1 MVKSTEIL
9 GKVFSRSLFGYNKS
23 EVNHYLEND
32 LKKQLEDYE
41 EIMKDFKENG
51 YKEKAAKYDDSE
63 KAILKV
69 LNEADAKAKEI
80 IKQAEEEAL
89 HIKSKAGEECKAKID
104 KAQLDASKIVQNAN
118 EVALREKQQAKN
130 FAKKLVDD
138 ATAEKER
145 IVQDQLQLQLKVD
158 AWKNTVEKHSKELL
172 DTLSDSKWSDVT
184 DVVSVS
190 PESSKD
196 SGIEVEEKVEVE
208 SSEIIKNDDV
218 RLATSTGHIDVAA
231 MIAKARA
238 SIAEEESKL
247 KEGK

>member
-1 MVKSTEIL
+1 MVKSTEVL
-9 GKVFSRSLFGYNKS
+9 GKVFGRSLFGYNKS
-23 EVNHYLEND
+23 EVSRYLEND
-32 LKKQLEDYE
+32 VKKQLEDYE
-41 EIMKDFKENG
+41 KIMKDFKENG

-69 LNEADAKAKEI
+69 LSEADAKSKEI

-89 HIKSKAGEECKAKID
+89 HIKSKAGEECKAKIE

-145 IVQDQLQLQLKVD
+145 IVQEQLQLQLKVD
-158 AWKNTVEKHSKELL
+158 AWKNTIEKHSKELL
-172 DTLSDSKWSDVT
+172 DTLSESKWSNVT

-190 PESSKD
+190 PETKD
-196 SGIEVEEKVEVE
+196 SDVEVEEKVEVE

-247 KEGK
+247 KEGQ

>member
-1 MVKSTEIL
+1 MVKSTEVL
-9 GKVFSRSLFGYNKS
+9 GKVFGRSLFGYNKS
-23 EVNHYLEND
+23 EVSRYLEND
-32 LKKQLEDYE
+32 VKKQLEDYE
-41 EIMKDFKENG
+41 KIMKDFKENG

-69 LNEADAKAKEI
+69 LSEADAKAKEI

-89 HIKSKAGEECKAKID
+89 HIKSKAGEECKAKLE

-158 AWKNTVEKHSKELL
+158 AWKNAVAKHSKELL
-172 DTLSDSKWSDVT
+172 DTLSESKWSDVT
-184 DVVSVS
+184 DVVSAS
-190 PESSKD
+190 LESKD
-196 SGIEVEEKVEVE
+196 SAVEVEEKVEAE

-247 KEGK
+247 KEGQ

>member
-1 MVKSTEIL
+1 MIKSTEIL

-32 LKKQLEDYE
+32 LKKQLEYYE
-41 EIMKDFKENG
+41 KIVKDFEENE
-51 YKEKAAKYDDSE
+51 YKEKATKYDDSE
-63 KAILKV
+63 KAILKI
-69 LNEADAKAKEI
+69 LSEADAKAKEI
-80 IKQAEEEAL
+80 VKQAEEEAL
-89 HIKSKAGEECKAKID
+89 HIKSKAGEECKAKLE

-172 DTLSDSKWSDVT
+172 DTLSESKWSDVT

-190 PESSKD
+190 PETKD
-196 SGIEVEEKVEVE
+196 SDVEVEEKVEDE

-247 KEGK
+247 KEGQ

>member
-1 MVKSTEIL
+1 MVKSTEVL
-9 GKVFSRSLFGYNKS
+9 GKVFGRSLFGYNKS
-23 EVNHYLEND
+23 EVSRYLEND
-32 LKKQLEDYE
+32 VKKQLEDYE
-41 EIMKDFKENG
+41 KIMKDFKENG

-69 LNEADAKAKEI
+69 LSEADAKAKEI

-89 HIKSKAGEECKAKID
+89 HIKSKAGEECKAKIE

-158 AWKNTVEKHSKELL
+158 SWKNAVAKHSKELL
-172 DTLSDSKWSDVT
+172 GTLSESKWSDVT
-184 DVVSVS
+184 DVVSAS
-190 PESSKD
+190 PESKD
-196 SGIEVEEKVEVE
+196 SEVEVKEKVEVE
-208 SSEIIKNDDV
+208 SSEIIRNDDV

-238 SIAEEESKL
+238 SIEEEESKL
-247 KEGK
+247 KEGQ

>member
-1 MVKSTEIL
+1 MVKSTEVL
-9 GKVFSRSLFGYNKS
+9 GKVFGRSLFGYNKS
-23 EVNHYLEND
+23 EVSRYLEND
-32 LKKQLEDYE
+32 VKKQLEDYE
-41 EIMKDFKENG
+41 KIMKDFKENG

-69 LNEADAKAKEI
+69 LSEADAKAKEI

-89 HIKSKAGEECKAKID
+89 HIKSKAGEECKAKIE

-145 IVQDQLQLQLKVD
+145 IVQDQLQLQLKVATWKD
-158 AWKNTVEKHSKELL
+158 AVAKHSKELL
-172 DTLSDSKWSDVT
+172 DTLSESKWSDVSN
-184 DVVSVS
+184 VVS
-190 PESSKD
+190 D
-196 SGIEVEEKVEVE
+196 SAEATGSDVEVEEKVEAE

>member
-1 MVKSTEIL
+1 MVKSTEVL
-9 GKVFSRSLFGYNKS
+9 GKVFGRSLFGYNKS
-23 EVNHYLEND
+23 EVSRYLEND
-32 LKKQLEDYE
+32 VKKQLEDYE
-41 EIMKDFKENG
+41 KIMKDFKENG

-69 LNEADAKAKEI
+69 LSEADAKSKEI

-89 HIKSKAGEECKAKID
+89 HIKSKAGEECKAKIE

-138 ATAEKER
+138 ATAAKER

-158 AWKNTVEKHSKELL
+158 DWKNTIEKHSKELL
-172 DTLSDSKWSDVT
+172 DTLSESKWSNVT

-190 PESSKD
+190 PETKD
-196 SGIEVEEKVEVE
+196 SDVEVEEKVEVE

-247 KEGK
+247 KEGQ

>member
-1 MVKSTEIL
+1 MVKSTEVL
-9 GKVFSRSLFGYNKS
+9 GKVFGHSLFGYSKS
-23 EVNHYLEND
+23 EVSRYLEND
-32 LKKQLEDYE
+32 VKKQLEDYE
-41 EIMKDFKENG
+41 KIMKDFKENG

-63 KAILKV
+63 KAILKI
-69 LNEADAKAKEI
+69 LSEADAKAKEI

-89 HIKSKAGEECKAKID
+89 HIKSKAGEECRAKLE

-172 DTLSDSKWSDVT
+172 DTLSESKWSDVT

-190 PESSKD
+190 SETKD
-196 SGIEVEEKVEVE
+196 SDVEVEEKVKAE

>member
-1 MVKSTEIL
+1 MVKSTEVL
-9 GKVFSRSLFGYNKS
+9 GKVFGRSLFGYNKS
-23 EVNHYLEND
+23 EVNRYLEND
-32 LKKQLEDYE
+32 VKKQLEDYE
-41 EIMKDFKENG
+41 KIVKDFKENG

-69 LNEADAKAKEI
+69 LSEADAKAKEI

-89 HIKSKAGEECKAKID
+89 HIKSKAGEECKAKIE

-130 FAKKLVDD
+130 FAEKLVDD

-172 DTLSDSKWSDVT
+172 DTLSESKWSNVT

-190 PESSKD
+190 PETKD
-196 SGIEVEEKVEVE
+196 SAVEVEEKVEVE

>member
-1 MVKSTEIL
+1 MVKSTEVL
-9 GKVFSRSLFGYNKS
+9 GKVFGRSLFGYNKS
-23 EVNHYLEND
+23 EVSRYLEND
-32 LKKQLEDYE
+32 VKKQLEDYE
-41 EIMKDFKENG
+41 KIMKDFKENG

-69 LNEADAKAKEI
+69 LSEADAKAKEI

-89 HIKSKAGEECKAKID
+89 HIKSKAGEECKAKIE

-145 IVQDQLQLQLKVD
+145 IVQDQRQLQIKVATWKD
-158 AWKNTVEKHSKELL
+158 AVAKHSKELL
-172 DTLSDSKWSDVT
+172 DTLSESKWSDVSN
-184 DVVSVS
+184 VVSDNAEAK
-190 PESSKD
+190 ESD
-196 SGIEVEEKVEVE
+196 VEVEEKVEVE

>member
-1 MVKSTEIL
+1 MVKSTEVL
-9 GKVFSRSLFGYNKS
+9 GKVFGRSLFGYNKS
-23 EVNHYLEND
+23 EVSRYLEND
-32 LKKQLEDYE
+32 VKKQLEDYE
-41 EIMKDFKENG
+41 KIMKDFKENG

-69 LNEADAKAKEI
+69 LSEADAKAKEI

-89 HIKSKAGEECKAKID
+89 HIKSKAGEECKAKIE

-145 IVQDQLQLQLKVD
+145 IVQDQLQLQLKVATWKD
-158 AWKNTVEKHSKELL
+158 AVAKHSKELL
-172 DTLSDSKWSDVT
+172 DTLSESKWSDVSN
-184 DVVSVS
+184 VVSDS
-190 PESSKD
+190 AEDKD
-196 SGIEVEEKVEVE
+196 SDVEVEEKVEVE

>member
-9 GKVFSRSLFGYNKS
+9 GKVFGRSLFGYNKS
-23 EVNHYLEND
+23 EVSRYLEND
-32 LKKQLEDYE
+32 VKKQLEDYE
-41 EIMKDFKENG
+41 KIMKDFKENG

-69 LNEADAKAKEI
+69 LSEADAKAKEI

-89 HIKSKAGEECKAKID
+89 HIKSKAGEECKAKIE

-145 IVQDQLQLQLKVD
+145 IVQDQLQLQLKVATWKD
-158 AWKNTVEKHSKELL
+158 AVAKHSKELL
-172 DTLSDSKWSDVT
+172 DTLSESKWSNVT

-190 PESSKD
+190 PETKD
-196 SGIEVEEKVEVE
+196 SDVDVEEKVEVE

-247 KEGK
+247 KEGQ

>member
-1 MVKSTEIL
+1 MVKSTEVL
-9 GKVFSRSLFGYNKS
+9 GKVFGSSLLGYNKS
-23 EVNHYLEND
+23 EVSRYLEND
-32 LKKQLEDYE
+32 VKKQLEDYE
-41 EIMKDFKENG
+41 KIMKDFKENG

-69 LNEADAKAKEI
+69 LSEADAKAKEI

-89 HIKSKAGEECKAKID
+89 HIKSKAGEECKAKIE

-118 EVALREKQQAKN
+118 EVALHEKQQAKN

-172 DTLSDSKWSDVT
+172 DTLSESKWSNVT

-190 PESSKD
+190 PETKD
-196 SGIEVEEKVEVE
+196 SDVEVEEKVEVE

-238 SIAEEESKL
+238 SIEEEESKL

>member
-1 MVKSTEIL
+1 MVKSTEVL
-9 GKVFSRSLFGYNKS
+9 GKVFGRSLFGYNKS
-23 EVNHYLEND
+23 EVSRYLEND
-32 LKKQLEDYE
+32 VKKQLEDYE
-41 EIMKDFKENG
+41 KIMKDFKENG

-69 LNEADAKAKEI
+69 LSEADAKSKEI

-89 HIKSKAGEECKAKID
+89 HIKSKAGEECKAKIE

-145 IVQDQLQLQLKVD
+145 IVQEQLQLQLKVD
-158 AWKNTVEKHSKELL
+158 AWKNAVAKHSKELL
-172 DTLSDSKWSDVT
+172 DTLSESKWSDVT
-184 DVVSVS
+184 DVVSAS
-190 PESSKD
+190 LESKNSAL
-196 SGIEVEEKVEVE
+196 EVEEKVEVE

-247 KEGK
+247 KEGQ

>member
-1 MVKSTEIL
+1 MVKSTEVL
-9 GKVFSRSLFGYNKS
+9 GKVFGRSLFGYNKS
-23 EVNHYLEND
+23 EVSRYLEND
-32 LKKQLEDYE
+32 VKKQLEDYE
-41 EIMKDFKENG
+41 KIVKDFKENG
-51 YKEKAAKYDDSE
+51 YEEKAAKYDDSE

-69 LNEADAKAKEI
+69 LSEADAKAKEI

-89 HIKSKAGEECKAKID
+89 HIKSKAGEECKAKIE

-172 DTLSDSKWSDVT
+172 DTLSESKWSDVT
-184 DVVSVS
+184 DVVSIG
-190 PESSKD
+190 PETKD
-196 SGIEVEEKVEVE
+196 SEVEVEEKIEVE

-247 KEGK
+247 KEGQ

>member
-1 MVKSTEIL
+1 MVKSTEVL
-9 GKVFSRSLFGYNKS
+9 GKVFGRSLFGYNKS
-23 EVNHYLEND
+23 EVNRYLEND
-32 LKKQLEDYE
+32 VKKQLEDYE
-41 EIMKDFKENG
+41 KIVKDFKENG

-69 LNEADAKAKEI
+69 LSEADAKAKEI

-89 HIKSKAGEECKAKID
+89 HIKSKTGEECKAKIE

-130 FAKKLVDD
+130 FAKKLVED

-158 AWKNTVEKHSKELL
+158 TWKNTVEKHSKELL
-172 DTLSDSKWSDVT
+172 DTLSESKWSDVN
-184 DVVSVS
+184 DVVSAS
-190 PESSKD
+190 LESKD
-196 SGIEVEEKVEVE
+196 SEAEVEEKVEVE

-247 KEGK
+247 KEGF

>member
-9 GKVFSRSLFGYNKS
+9 GKVFGRSLFGYNKS

-41 EIMKDFKENG
+41 KIVKDFEENG
-51 YKEKAAKYDDSE
+51 YKEKATKYDDSE
-63 KAILKV
+63 KAILKI
-69 LNEADAKAKEI
+69 LSEADAKAKEI
-80 IKQAEEEAL
+80 VKQAEEEAS
-89 HIKSKAGEECKAKID
+89 HIKTKTGEECKAKID

-130 FAKKLVDD
+130 FAKKLVED

-158 AWKNTVEKHSKELL
+158 AWKNAVAKHSKELL
-172 DTLSDSKWSDVT
+172 GTLSESKWSDVT
-184 DVVSVS
+184 DVVSANL
-190 PESSKD
+190 ESKD
-196 SGIEVEEKVEVE
+196 SEVEVEEKVEVE
-208 SSEIIKNDDV
+208 SSEIIKDDDV

-247 KEGK
+247 KEG

>member
-1 MVKSTEIL
+1 MVKSTEVL
-9 GKVFSRSLFGYNKS
+9 GKVFGRSLFGYNKS
-23 EVNHYLEND
+23 EVSRYLEND
-32 LKKQLEDYE
+32 VKKQLEDYE
-41 EIMKDFKENG
+41 KIMKDFKENG

-69 LNEADAKAKEI
+69 LSEADAKAKEI

-89 HIKSKAGEECKAKID
+89 HIKSKAGEECKAKIE

-172 DTLSDSKWSDVT
+172 DTLSESKWSNVT
-184 DVVSVS
+184 DVVSAS
-190 PESSKD
+190 PESKD
-196 SGIEVEEKVEVE
+196 SDVEVEEKVEVE
-208 SSEIIKNDDV
+208 SSEIIRNDDV

-247 KEGK
+247 KEGQ

>member
-1 MVKSTEIL
+1 MVKSTEVL
-9 GKVFSRSLFGYNKS
+9 GKVFGRSLFGYNKS
-23 EVNHYLEND
+23 EVSRYLEND
-32 LKKQLEDYE
+32 VKKQLEDYE
-41 EIMKDFKENG
+41 KIMKDFKENG

-63 KAILKV
+63 KAILKI
-69 LNEADAKAKEI
+69 LSEADAKAKEI
-80 IKQAEEEAL
+80 VKQAVEEAL
-89 HIKSKAGEECKAKID
+89 HIKAKAGEECKAKLE

-172 DTLSDSKWSDVT
+172 DTLSESKWSDVT

-190 PESSKD
+190 PETKD
-196 SGIEVEEKVEVE
+196 SDVEVEEKVEAE

>member
-1 MVKSTEIL
+1 MVKSTEVL
-9 GKVFSRSLFGYNKS
+9 GKVFGRSLFGYNKS
-23 EVNHYLEND
+23 EVSRYLEND
-32 LKKQLEDYE
+32 VKKQLEDYE
-41 EIMKDFKENG
+41 KIVKDFKENG

-69 LNEADAKAKEI
+69 LSEADAKAKEI

-89 HIKSKAGEECKAKID
+89 HIKSKAGEECKAKIE

-172 DTLSDSKWSDVT
+172 DTLSESKWSDVT
-184 DVVSVS
+184 DVVSIG
-190 PESSKD
+190 PETKD
-196 SGIEVEEKVEVE
+196 SEVEVEEKVEVE

-218 RLATSTGHIDVAA
+218 RLATATGHIDVAA

-247 KEGK
+247 KEGQ

>member
-1 MVKSTEIL
+1 MVKSTEVL
-9 GKVFSRSLFGYNKS
+9 GKVFGRSLFGYNKS
-23 EVNHYLEND
+23 EVSRYLEND
-32 LKKQLEDYE
+32 VKKQLEDYE
-41 EIMKDFKENG
+41 KIMKDFKENG

-69 LNEADAKAKEI
+69 LSEADAKAKEI

-89 HIKSKAGEECKAKID
+89 HIKSRAGEECKAKIE

-145 IVQDQLQLQLKVD
+145 IVQEQLQLQLKVD
-158 AWKNTVEKHSKELL
+158 AWKNAVAKHSKELL
-172 DTLSDSKWSDVT
+172 DTLSESKWSDVT
-184 DVVSVS
+184 DVVSDS
-190 PESSKD
+190 AEAKD
-196 SGIEVEEKVEVE
+196 SDVEVEEKVEAE

>member
-9 GKVFSRSLFGYNKS
+9 GKVFGRSLFGYNKS
-23 EVNHYLEND
+23 EVNLYLEND
-32 LKKQLEDYE
+32 VKKQLEDYE
-41 EIMKDFKENG
+41 KIMKDFKENG
-51 YKEKAAKYDDSE
+51 YKEKATKYDDSE

-69 LNEADAKAKEI
+69 LSEADAKAKEI

-89 HIKSKAGEECKAKID
+89 HIKSKAGEECKAKIE

-172 DTLSDSKWSDVT
+172 DTLSESKWSDVT

-190 PESSKD
+190 PETKD
-196 SGIEVEEKVEVE
+196 SDVEVEEKVEAE
-208 SSEIIKNDDV
+208 SSKIIKNDDV

>member
-1 MVKSTEIL
+1 
-9 GKVFSRSLFGYNKS
+9 
-23 EVNHYLEND
+23 
-32 LKKQLEDYE
+32 
-41 EIMKDFKENG
+41 MKDFKENG

-63 KAILKV
+63 KAILKI
-69 LNEADAKAKEI
+69 LSEADAKAKEI

-89 HIKSKAGEECKAKID
+89 HIKAKAGEECKAKLE

-145 IVQDQLQLQLKVD
+145 IVQDQLQLQLKV
-158 AWKNTVEKHSKELL
+158 AEWKDNVAKHSKELL
-172 DTLSDSKWSDVT
+172 DTLSDSKWSNVT
-184 DVVSVS
+184 DVVSAS
-190 PESSKD
+190 LESKD
-196 SGIEVEEKVEVE
+196 GAVEVEEKVEVE

-247 KEGK
+247 KEGN

>member
-1 MVKSTEIL
+1 MVKSTEVL
-9 GKVFSRSLFGYNKS
+9 GKVFGRSLFGYNKS
-23 EVNHYLEND
+23 EVSRYLEND
-32 LKKQLEDYE
+32 VKKQLEDYE
-41 EIMKDFKENG
+41 KIMKDFKENG

-69 LNEADAKAKEI
+69 LSEADAKSKEI

-89 HIKSKAGEECKAKID
+89 HIKSKAGEECKAKIE

-158 AWKNTVEKHSKELL
+158 AWKNTIEKHSKELL
-172 DTLSDSKWSDVT
+172 DTLSESKWSNVT

-190 PESSKD
+190 PETKD
-196 SGIEVEEKVEVE
+196 SDVEVEEKVEVE

-247 KEGK
+247 KEGQ

>member
-1 MVKSTEIL
+1 MVKSTEVL
-9 GKVFSRSLFGYNKS
+9 GKVFGRSLFGYNKS
-23 EVNHYLEND
+23 EVSRYLEND
-32 LKKQLEDYE
+32 VKKQLEDYE
-41 EIMKDFKENG
+41 KIMKDFKENG

-69 LNEADAKAKEI
+69 LSEADAKAKEI

-89 HIKSKAGEECKAKID
+89 HIKSKAGEECKAKIE

-196 SGIEVEEKVEVE
+196 SGMEVEEKVEVE

-218 RLATSTGHIDVAA
+218 RLAMSTGHIDVAT

>member
-1 MVKSTEIL
+1 MVKSTEVL
-9 GKVFSRSLFGYNKS
+9 GKVFGRSLLGYNKS

-41 EIMKDFKENG
+41 KIVKDFEENG

-63 KAILKV
+63 KAILKI
-69 LNEADAKAKEI
+69 LSEADAKAKEI
-80 IKQAEEEAL
+80 VKQAEEEAS
-89 HIKSKAGEECKAKID
+89 HIKAKAGEECKAKLE

-172 DTLSDSKWSDVT
+172 DTLSDSKWSNVT
-184 DVVSVS
+184 DVVSASTETEDGNV
-190 PESSKD
+190 
-196 SGIEVEEKVEVE
+196 EVDEQVDVE
-208 SSEIIKNDDV
+208 SSEIIKNADV

>member
-1 MVKSTEIL
+1 MVKSTEVL
-9 GKVFSRSLFGYNKS
+9 GKVFGRSLFGYNKS
-23 EVNHYLEND
+23 EVSRYLEND
-32 LKKQLEDYE
+32 VKKQLEDYE
-41 EIMKDFKENG
+41 KIMKDFKENG

-69 LNEADAKAKEI
+69 LSEADAKAKEI

-89 HIKSKAGEECKAKID
+89 HIKSKAGEECKDKIE

-130 FAKKLVDD
+130 FAKKLVDN

-172 DTLSDSKWSDVT
+172 DTLSESKWSNVT

-190 PESSKD
+190 PESD
-196 SGIEVEEKVEVE
+196 VEVEEKVEVE

-218 RLATSTGHIDVAA
+218 RLATSTGHIDVAV

-238 SIAEEESKL
+238 SIEEEESKL

>member
-1 MVKSTEIL
+1 MVKSTEVL
-9 GKVFSRSLFGYNKS
+9 GKVFGRSLFGYNKS
-23 EVNHYLEND
+23 EVSRYLEND
-32 LKKQLEDYE
+32 VKRQLEDYE
-41 EIMKDFKENG
+41 KIMKDFKENG
-51 YKEKAAKYDDSE
+51 YREKAAKYDDSE

-69 LNEADAKAKEI
+69 LSEADAKAKEI

-89 HIKSKAGEECKAKID
+89 HIKSKAGEECKAKIE

-172 DTLSDSKWSDVT
+172 DTLSESKWSDVT
-184 DVVSVS
+184 DVVSIG
-190 PESSKD
+190 PETKD
-196 SGIEVEEKVEVE
+196 SEVEVEEKVEVE

-247 KEGK
+247 KEGQ

>member
-1 MVKSTEIL
+1 MVKSTEVL
-9 GKVFSRSLFGYNKS
+9 GKVFGRSLFGYNKS
-23 EVNHYLEND
+23 EVSRYLEND
-32 LKKQLEDYE
+32 VKKQLEDYE
-41 EIMKDFKENG
+41 KIMKDFKENG

-69 LNEADAKAKEI
+69 LSEADAKSKEI

-89 HIKSKAGEECKAKID
+89 HIKSKAGEECKAKIE

-118 EVALREKQQAKN
+118 ELALREKQQAKN

-145 IVQDQLQLQLKVD
+145 IVQDQLQLQLKVATWKD
-158 AWKNTVEKHSKELL
+158 AVAKHSKELL
-172 DTLSDSKWSDVT
+172 DTLSESKWSNVT

-190 PESSKD
+190 PETKD
-196 SGIEVEEKVEVE
+196 SDVDVEEKVEVE

-247 KEGK
+247 KEGQ

>member
-1 MVKSTEIL
+1 MVKSTEVL
-9 GKVFSRSLFGYNKS
+9 GKVFGRSLFGYNKS
-23 EVNHYLEND
+23 EVSRYLEND
-32 LKKQLEDYE
+32 VKKQLEDYE
-41 EIMKDFKENG
+41 KIVKDFKENG

-63 KAILKV
+63 KAILKI
-69 LNEADAKAKEI
+69 LSEADAKAKEI

-89 HIKSKAGEECKAKID
+89 HIKSKAGEDCKAKIE

-172 DTLSDSKWSDVT
+172 DTLSESKWSDVT
-184 DVVSVS
+184 DVVSAS
-190 PESSKD
+190 LESKD
-196 SGIEVEEKVEVE
+196 SVVEVDEKVEAE

>member
-1 MVKSTEIL
+1 MVKSTEVL
-9 GKVFSRSLFGYNKS
+9 GKVFGRSLFGYNKS
-23 EVNHYLEND
+23 EVSRYLEND
-32 LKKQLEDYE
+32 VKKQLEDYE
-41 EIMKDFKENG
+41 KIMKDFKENG

-69 LNEADAKAKEI
+69 LSEADAKAKEI

-89 HIKSKAGEECKAKID
+89 HIKSKAGEECKAKIE

-172 DTLSDSKWSDVT
+172 DTLSKSKWSDVT

-190 PESSKD
+190 TETKD
-196 SGIEVEEKVEVE
+196 SDVEAEEKVEAE

>member
-1 MVKSTEIL
+1 MVKSTEVL
-9 GKVFSRSLFGYNKS
+9 GKVFGRSLFGYNKS
-23 EVNHYLEND
+23 EVSRYLEND
-32 LKKQLEDYE
+32 VKKQLEDYE
-41 EIMKDFKENG
+41 KIMKDFKENG

-69 LNEADAKAKEI
+69 LSEADAKAKEI

-89 HIKSKAGEECKAKID
+89 HIKSKAGEECKAKIE

-138 ATAEKER
+138 ATAAKER

-158 AWKNTVEKHSKELL
+158 AWKNTIEKHSKELL
-172 DTLSDSKWSDVT
+172 DTLSESKWSNVT

-190 PESSKD
+190 PETKD
-196 SGIEVEEKVEVE
+196 SDVEVEEKVEVE

-247 KEGK
+247 KEGQ

>member
-1 MVKSTEIL
+1 MVKSTEVL
-9 GKVFSRSLFGYNKS
+9 GKVFGRSLFGYNKS
-23 EVNHYLEND
+23 EVSRYLEND
-32 LKKQLEDYE
+32 VKKQLEDYE
-41 EIMKDFKENG
+41 KIMKDFKENG

-69 LNEADAKAKEI
+69 LSEADAKAKEI

-89 HIKSKAGEECKAKID
+89 HIKSKAGEECKAKIE

-118 EVALREKQQAKN
+118 EVALHEKQQAKN

-138 ATAEKER
+138 VTAEKER

-172 DTLSDSKWSDVT
+172 DTLSESKWSDVT
-184 DVVSVS
+184 DVVSAS
-190 PESSKD
+190 TETED
-196 SGIEVEEKVEVE
+196 SNVEVDEQVDVE
-208 SSEIIKNDDV
+208 SSEIIKNADV

>member
-1 MVKSTEIL
+1 MVKSTEVL
-9 GKVFSRSLFGYNKS
+9 GKVFGRSLFGYNKS
-23 EVNHYLEND
+23 EVSRYLEND
-32 LKKQLEDYE
+32 VKKQLEDYE
-41 EIMKDFKENG
+41 KIVKDFKENG

-69 LNEADAKAKEI
+69 LSEADAKAKEI

-89 HIKSKAGEECKAKID
+89 HIKSKAGEECKAKIE

-172 DTLSDSKWSDVT
+172 DTLSESKWSDVT
-184 DVVSVS
+184 DVVSIG
-190 PESSKD
+190 PETKD
-196 SGIEVEEKVEVE
+196 SEVEVEEKVEVE

-247 KEGK
+247 KEGQ

>member
-41 EIMKDFKENG
+41 KIIKDFKEHG

-69 LNEADAKAKEI
+69 LSEADAKAKEI

-89 HIKSKAGEECKAKID
+89 HIKSKAGEECKAKIE

-158 AWKNTVEKHSKELL
+158 AWKNTVSKHSKELL
-172 DTLSDSKWSDVT
+172 DTLSESKWSDVT
-184 DVVSVS
+184 DVVSTGL
-190 PESSKD
+190 ESKD
-196 SGIEVEEKVEVE
+196 SAVEVEEKVEVE
-208 SSEIIKNDDV
+208 SSKIIKNDDV